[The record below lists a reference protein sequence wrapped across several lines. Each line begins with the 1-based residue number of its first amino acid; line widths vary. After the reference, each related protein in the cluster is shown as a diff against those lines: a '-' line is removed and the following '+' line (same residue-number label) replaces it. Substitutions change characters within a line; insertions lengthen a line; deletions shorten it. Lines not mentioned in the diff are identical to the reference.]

1 MSNYISSTY
10 TAGAT
15 VEKGRAVK
23 LSGSTIVHS
32 AANDDVTIGIALN
45 SGASGDAIAVCIEGT
60 CDARV
65 GAAVTRNGDLMS
77 DANGRLVDAT
87 SGAGEIAICQALEVG
102 AAASGSDYALA
113 RVVVYARKTAA

>member
-10 TAGAT
+10 TAGGT
-15 VEKGRAVK
+15 IEKGRAVK

-32 AANDDVTIGIALN
+32 AANDDVTIGIALH
-45 SGASGDAIAVCIEGT
+45 SGSTGDAIAVCVEGA

-65 GAAVTRNGDLMS
+65 GAAVTKNGDLMS

-87 SGAGEIAICQALEVG
+87 SGLGEIAICQALEVG